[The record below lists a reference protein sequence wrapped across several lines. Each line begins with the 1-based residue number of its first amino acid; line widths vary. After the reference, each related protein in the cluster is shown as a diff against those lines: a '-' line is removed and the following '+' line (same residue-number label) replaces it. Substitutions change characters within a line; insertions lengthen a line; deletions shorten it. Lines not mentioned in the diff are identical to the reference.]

1 MILFPALDLLGGQ
14 CVRLARGERAA
25 ATLYNPD
32 PPAQAR
38 HFLRQGARA
47 LHIVDLDAA
56 FDGRSENASVVE
68 RIVREAQK
76 YKAFV
81 QLGGGLRSQEAVERW
96 LKTGV
101 DRVVIAT
108 LALEDLPLAL
118 KLCEKWHEKIAVALD
133 LREGKMATRGWLV
146 HYDFSGHDS
155 SGHDSSGHNLAER
168 DLDVRSWLA
177 PFLEPERRIGAV
189 VVTDITR
196 DGMLSGN
203 NEALTLSFA
212 RTLPCPVIA
221 SGGIAS
227 LDDVNA
233 LARTGVVAGA
243 ICGRALYEGKFSLEA
258 ALAAVEKA
266 HAENITQTH

>member
-38 HFLRQGARA
+38 HFLQQGARA

-56 FDGRSENASVVE
+56 FDGQSENASVVE
-68 RIVREAQK
+68 RIVHEAQK

-81 QLGGGLRSQEAVERW
+81 QLGGGLRSQAAVERW

-118 KLCEKWHEKIAVALD
+118 KLCEKWHERIAVALD
-133 LREGKMATRGWLV
+133 LREGKMATRGWRV
-146 HYDFSGHDS
+146 HYDFSE
-155 SGHDSSGHNLAER
+155 HNLGER
-168 DLDVRSWLA
+168 DLDVRSWLT
-177 PFLEPERRIGAV
+177 PFLEAERRIGAV

-196 DGMLSGN
+196 DGMLSGS

-243 ICGRALYEGKFSLEA
+243 ICGRALYEEKFSLEA

-266 HAENITQTH
+266 RAANITQTH